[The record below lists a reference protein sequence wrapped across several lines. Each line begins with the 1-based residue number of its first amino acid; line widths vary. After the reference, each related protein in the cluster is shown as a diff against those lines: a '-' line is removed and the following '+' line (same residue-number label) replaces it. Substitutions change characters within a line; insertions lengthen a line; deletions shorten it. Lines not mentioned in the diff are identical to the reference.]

1 MDTKK
6 EALGFSIP
14 WALID
19 SLIISALNS
28 NEDRI
33 EEGTDFLVG
42 LIDDKEEE
50 FVNNTT
56 FKFDNVGKE
65 KVNKAWT
72 KSMVKRYMPELL
84 Q

>member
-1 MDTKK
+1 MDTKVY
-6 EALGFSIP
+6 ALGINIP

-19 SLIISALNS
+19 SLVISALNS

-33 EEGTDFLVG
+33 GEGTDFLVG

-50 FVNNTT
+50 FVNRTE
-56 FKFDNVGKE
+56 FKFDNVTKE
-65 KVNKAWT
+65 KVNRAWT

-84 Q
+84 E